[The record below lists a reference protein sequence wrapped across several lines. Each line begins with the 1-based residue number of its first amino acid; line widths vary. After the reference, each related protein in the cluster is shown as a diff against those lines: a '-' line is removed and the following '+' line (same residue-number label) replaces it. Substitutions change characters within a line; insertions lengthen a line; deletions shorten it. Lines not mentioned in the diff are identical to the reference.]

1 MSPRA
6 TRPPKEGPAQPSTRR
21 RPSLPTPGTEGGRHR
36 RHLAER
42 AAAPDSGVA
51 STVDAAAAETSREP
65 ISWIEMSQP
74 AASVPHMAMPK
85 LMGQP
90 AYARPPRPLAV
101 ETPRPLD
108 PDDLPIEAFRSEE
121 DQQLAA
127 RLASRGADLR
137 RRPGSRRSVR
147 RASAGCG
154 ASPGGSWGAADP
166 TMAAGLVGGGV
177 AQR

>member
-6 TRPPKEGPAQPSTRR
+6 TRPSKEGPAQPSTRR
-21 RPSLPTPGTEGGRHR
+21 RPSLPTRAR
-36 RHLAER
+36 K
-42 AAAPDSGVA
+42 AAAANGSSPGA
-51 STVDAAAAETSREP
+51 AGTVDAAATEKPREP

-85 LMGQP
+85 LTGQP

-121 DQQLAA
+121 DQELAT
-127 RLASRGADLR
+127 RLARRGAELDAAQGATLR
-137 RRPGSRRSVR
+137 PSS
-147 RASAGCG
+147 
-154 ASPGGSWGAADP
+154 
-166 TMAAGLVGGGV
+166 VGGLRGI
-177 AQR
+177 AGRLLGRG

>member
-1 MSPRA
+1 LSPRA

-21 RPSLPTPGTEGGRHR
+21 RPSLPTRGRK
-36 RHLAER
+36 
-42 AAAPDSGVA
+42 AAANGASAGAPDPGIA
-51 STVDAAAAETSREP
+51 STVDTAATETPREP

-127 RLASRGADLR
+127 RLA
-137 RRPGSRRSVR
+137 R
-147 RASAGCG
+147 RAELEEAQG
-154 ASPGGSWGAADP
+154 ATLRPSS
-166 TMAAGLVGGGV
+166 VGGLRSIAG
-177 AQR
+177 RLLGRG

>member
-21 RPSLPTPGTEGGRHR
+21 RPTLPTRGRK
-36 RHLAER
+36 
-42 AAAPDSGVA
+42 
-51 STVDAAAAETSREP
+51 AAAANGASAAAAGTAEPGAAEAPREP
-65 ISWIEMSQP
+65 ISWIEMAQP

-90 AYARPPRPLAV
+90 AYARPPRPLAIA
-101 ETPRPLD
+101 TPRPLD

-127 RLASRGADLR
+127 RLAN
-137 RRPGSRRSVR
+137 
-147 RASAGCG
+147 RANHDDGH
-154 ASPGGSWGAADP
+154 GAALHP
-166 TMAAGLVGGGV
+166 SSVGGLRGI
-177 AQR
+177 AGRLLGRG

>member
-21 RPSLPTPGTEGGRHR
+21 RPSLPTTRGRK
-36 RHLAER
+36 
-42 AAAPDSGVA
+42 AAATDGASPSAAVAPESGAA
-51 STVDAAAAETSREP
+51 STADAAATETTREP

-101 ETPRPLD
+101 ATPRPLD

-121 DQQLAA
+121 DQELAT
-127 RLASRGADLR
+127 RLAHRGADLDAAQGVTL
-137 RRPGSRRSVR
+137 RPSS
-147 RASAGCG
+147 
-154 ASPGGSWGAADP
+154 
-166 TMAAGLVGGGV
+166 VGGLRGI
-177 AQR
+177 AGRLLGRG

>member
-21 RPSLPTPGTEGGRHR
+21 RPSLPTTRGRK
-36 RHLAER
+36 
-42 AAAPDSGVA
+42 AAAANGASPSGAGATDSGVA
-51 STVDAAAAETSREP
+51 STVDATATETTREP

-85 LMGQP
+85 LIGQP

-121 DQQLAA
+121 DQELAA
-127 RLASRGADLR
+127 RLA
-137 RRPGSRRSVR
+137 RRS
-147 RASAGCG
+147 ADFD
-154 ASPGGSWGAADP
+154 AAQVATLRP
-166 TMAAGLVGGGV
+166 SSVGGLRGI
-177 AQR
+177 AGRLLGRG

>member
-21 RPSLPTPGTEGGRHR
+21 RPSLPTRGRKT
-36 RHLAER
+36 
-42 AAAPDSGVA
+42 AADGATAATDSGVA
-51 STVDAAAAETSREP
+51 STVESVAAETPREP

-127 RLASRGADLR
+127 RLASRGADRNDVPGATLR
-137 RRPGSRRSVR
+137 PSS
-147 RASAGCG
+147 
-154 ASPGGSWGAADP
+154 
-166 TMAAGLVGGGV
+166 VGGLRGI
-177 AQR
+177 AGRLLGRG